1 MKKLSLALIF
11 LLTAHFLSGQGFK
24 PVTDCKDLKD
34 KILSIQKTYNNLA
47 GYKEAE
53 IKKEGSTTFYSSKFS
68 LCGNKS
74 VIEDRSGDITLK
86 LEFNSTDYE
95 GNIHDISI
103 SGQKVLT
110 IIKEVFGKWKFEE
123 TRKNDDESN
132 STIYIF
138 YESGNSDWEAKNYIK
153 VHSFSMDDY
162 RAFSIEFVHKN

>member
-1 MKKLSLALIF
+1 MKKIFLACIG

-24 PVTDCKDLKD
+24 PVNDCKDLKD
-34 KILSIQKTYNNLA
+34 KILAIQKKYSKLA
-47 GYKEAE
+47 EYKEAE
-53 IKKEGSTTFYSSKFS
+53 IKKEGSTTIYSSKFS

-74 VIEDRSGDITLK
+74 VIEDWKGDITLK

-110 IIKEVFGKWKFEE
+110 IIKEVFGKWKYEE
-123 TRKNDDESN
+123 TKDNDEESN
-132 STIYIF
+132 STIYNF

-153 VHSFSMDDY
+153 VHSFTMDDY

>member
-1 MKKLSLALIF
+1 MKNIF
-11 LLTAHFLSGQGFK
+11 LAFIALLNVYFLPGQGFK

-34 KILSIQKTYNNLA
+34 KILSIQKSYSKLE

-53 IKKEGSTTFYSSKFS
+53 IKKEGSTTIYSSKFS

-74 VIEDRSGDITLK
+74 VIEDWKGDITLK
-86 LEFNSTDYE
+86 LEFNSKDYE

-110 IIKEVFGKWKFEE
+110 IIKEVFGKWNYEE
-123 TRKNDDESN
+123 TKDNDEESN
-132 STIYIF
+132 STIYSF
-138 YESGNSDWEAKNYIK
+138 YESGNSDWQAKNYIK
-153 VHSFSMDDY
+153 VQSFSMDDY